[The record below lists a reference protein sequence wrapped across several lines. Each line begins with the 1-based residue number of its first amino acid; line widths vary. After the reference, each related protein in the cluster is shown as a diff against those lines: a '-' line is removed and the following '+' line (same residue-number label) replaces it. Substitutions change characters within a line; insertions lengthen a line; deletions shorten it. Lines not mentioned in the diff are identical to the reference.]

1 MLAAYLNILRT
12 HDDQASIA
20 SKFSTPLGI
29 LKKPAGEFI
38 LTTSDV
44 EGQKFLDKLYAL
56 CDDEETAK
64 IGVTFDENDSNLELQ
79 LTYVKAFNSAITK
92 LRTIESEYDLDEILS
107 SCALSVSS
115 DFVRFFFKEAKLVA
129 IIVFSLYS
137 VI

>member
-1 MLAAYLNILRT
+1 MLPHEY
-12 HDDQASIA
+12 

-92 LRTIESEYDLDEILS
+92 LRTIESEYDLDELS
-107 SCALSVSS
+107 K
-115 DFVRFFFKEAKLVA
+115 FVQYLIDNIFIAFDKKIRLKPVDLIQVVA
-129 IIVFSLYS
+129 MLLIKSIWFN
-137 VI
+137 